1 MSSTTSRLEETTEE
15 TTTSFVENVE
25 TEKLTEP
32 KTPDPVKPASKSS
45 STQTGLFINQ
55 GPMKNKSTQTCQN
68 TSRNTLDKVKNKSVA
83 TQTYLTNEYLSRNLT
98 ADAAAKSKIS
108 SATQTDQIEIKQ
120 IQIDDNVEHALPDPK
135 TIELPELLN
144 FDSELSDRLS
154 EDDYVAGSDDEENES
169 DSGTA
174 SNEQLILSEDK
185 SPQDQMKFIIFEES
199 IVQRFAVCSICKF
212 ACIVSVQHRIGTYA
226 KIAVRCKSGDITH
239 NFTWS
244 TGPLLNRLPLLHLMI
259 ASSVVSTG
267 MECAKALRL
276 FDSLKLDCFKRREF
290 SNLLTAYVIPAVFS
304 VWKGEQESLLNG
316 IQNKSI
322 CVASDM
328 RVDSPGHT
336 GLFGAGSSLDVD
348 RNVILDTQIVKVS
361 QSEYQLICKLEM

>member
-55 GPMKNKSTQTCQN
+55 RPMKNKSTQTCQN

-120 IQIDDNVEHALPDPK
+120 IQIDDNVEHALPDPE

-154 EDDYVAGSDDEENES
+154 EVM
-169 DSGTA
+169 
-174 SNEQLILSEDK
+174 
-185 SPQDQMKFIIFEES
+185 MK
-199 IVQRFAVCSICKF
+199 KM
-212 ACIVSVQHRIGTYA
+212 
-226 KIAVRCKSGDITH
+226 K
-239 NFTWS
+239 
-244 TGPLLNRLPLLHLMI
+244 
-259 ASSVVSTG
+259 
-267 MECAKALRL
+267 
-276 FDSLKLDCFKRREF
+276 
-290 SNLLTAYVIPAVFS
+290 
-304 VWKGEQESLLNG
+304 
-316 IQNKSI
+316 
-322 CVASDM
+322 
-328 RVDSPGHT
+328 
-336 GLFGAGSSLDVD
+336 
-348 RNVILDTQIVKVS
+348 VILVPHQTS
-361 QSEYQLICKLEM
+361 S